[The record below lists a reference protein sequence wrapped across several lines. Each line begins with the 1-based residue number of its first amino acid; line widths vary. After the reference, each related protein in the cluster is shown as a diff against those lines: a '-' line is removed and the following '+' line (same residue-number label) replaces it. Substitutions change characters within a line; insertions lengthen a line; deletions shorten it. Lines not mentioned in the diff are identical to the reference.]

1 MPILPQELL
10 TLVLNKLERADELAR
25 CAVVSK
31 RWAAAAARCQ
41 PQTLRFSHT
50 TNANQEIK
58 IACCKLRSL
67 QTWHR
72 QGRLQNLK
80 QLHFDVFPAVNIS
93 ADASLL
99 CQGLILLAGAWDL
112 ALCRLHGP
120 VCLEAAAGLL
130 PATLLGLDLWPDSG
144 PRFIRLSAFERFEK
158 LQMLNLAVGTGDDDE
173 AGPTSCQLLLDTAF
187 SCVKHVVIHDR
198 LLCGLAQGITME
210 TCFPNVLTL
219 GIKVKSDERG
229 RSLVQGALAL
239 QKLEVFK
246 LDVLQERGL
255 PWDLIVPK
263 SSSIQHLVVVV
274 TPPAPLMTVHLQKP
288 DIQYSCSGVGTV
300 CSECVLA
307 PAPYP
312 VLQ

>member
-50 TNANQEIK
+50 TNANQEIE
-58 IACCKLRSL
+58 ISCYKLRSL

-112 ALCRLHGP
+112 ALCRLY
-120 VCLEAAAGLL
+120 
-130 PATLLGLDLWPDSG
+130 G
-144 PRFIRLSAFERFEK
+144 PRVSGGSRRLVAS
-158 LQMLNLAVGTGDDDE
+158 NLV
-173 AGPTSCQLLLDTAF
+173 
-187 SCVKHVVIHDR
+187 
-198 LLCGLAQGITME
+198 
-210 TCFPNVLTL
+210 
-219 GIKVKSDERG
+219 
-229 RSLVQGALAL
+229 
-239 QKLEVFK
+239 
-246 LDVLQERGL
+246 
-255 PWDLIVPK
+255 
-263 SSSIQHLVVVV
+263 
-274 TPPAPLMTVHLQKP
+274 
-288 DIQYSCSGVGTV
+288 GVGLVARFRTEV
-300 CSECVLA
+300 HPPLRF
-307 PAPYP
+307 
-312 VLQ
+312 